1 MMSEDPLHKI
11 KDIKKLAKHLAKN
24 VATDCGFTI
33 DELKE
38 YMTVKNAIEIVKQH
52 SKINK
57 NGEYLINTKI
67 LEDICLDISSWLLGV
82 NLAKLA
88 GEDILDCFWDNKK
101 NCMVFKK
108 KK

>member
-1 MMSEDPLHKI
+1 MKDPLHRI

-24 VATDCGFTI
+24 VAVDCGLTI
-33 DELKE
+33 EDLKQ
-38 YMTVKNAIEIVKQH
+38 YMTVKNAISIIKENA
-52 SKINK
+52 KINEK
-57 NGEYLINTKI
+57 GEFLINTKI
-67 LEDICLDISSWLLGV
+67 LEKICLEMSGWLLGV

-88 GEDILDCFWDNKK
+88 SDDVLDCYWDNRK